1 MATTPIKQNMFHYKP
16 YVILTYF
23 NIIKEIRWALQ
34 DHQVI

>member
-1 MATTPIKQNMFHYKP
+1 MAATPIKRNMFPYKQ

-34 DHQVI
+34 DRQVL